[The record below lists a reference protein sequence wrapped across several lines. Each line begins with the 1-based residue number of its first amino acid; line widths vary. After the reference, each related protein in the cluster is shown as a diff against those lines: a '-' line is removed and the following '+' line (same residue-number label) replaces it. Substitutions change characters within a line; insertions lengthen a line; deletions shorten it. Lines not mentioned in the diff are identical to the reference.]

1 MPNMSYCRFENT
13 AMDLQECINAIYD
26 KEINNLSNSEI
37 RAAKDL
43 LESAKLLVELE
54 DELLEGIDKSLN
66 DY

>member
-54 DELLEGIDKSLN
+54 DELLEGIDKSLK